1 MKPGLG
7 GRKRVR
13 SAGMALKVKAGD
25 KQHEV
30 QAAGCKW
37 EAVRDA
43 SGKRKRCKQEAAII
57 IGKQ

>member
-37 EAVRDA
+37 EAVRDM

>member
-30 QAAGCKW
+30 QVAGCKW
-37 EAVRDA
+37 EAVRDT
-43 SGKRKRCKQEAAII
+43 SGKRKRCKQKAAII

>member
-13 SAGMALKVKAGD
+13 SAGMAPEAK
-25 KQHEV
+25 
-30 QAAGCKW
+30 AGCKW
-37 EAVRDA
+37 EAVRDT
-43 SGKRKRCKQEAAII
+43 SGKRKRCKQKAVII